1 MCCCLCWKT
10 KEFAA
15 NKPDFI
21 TRFTRWIPNRSKSQ
35 VTPWGTTDRDPI
47 PILIQLYSCDPEAIQ
62 SLSLIRINPNL
73 QAAVR
78 KDLEFFIPQLCSFYL
93 QGHYPNSQQLV
104 DLIVQAASNDFY
116 FSHRIFFFLR
126 SVDLSKVTDPKI
138 AEGQKVAIDNVLK
151 GIYKTI

>member
-1 MCCCLCWKT
+1 MECFQFPQKTPQTIVEVSEVPAPIKLTRACTECCWCLCCLPYYLFCCCLCWKE

-35 VTPWGTTDRDPI
+35 AIPWNTDRDPI
-47 PILIQLYSCDPEAIQ
+47 PILIQLYSCDPQAVQ

-73 QAAVR
+73 QSAVR

-104 DLIVQAASNDFY
+104 DLIV
-116 FSHRIFFFLR
+116 
-126 SVDLSKVTDPKI
+126 
-138 AEGQKVAIDNVLK
+138 
-151 GIYKTI
+151 